1 LKGEVVNQEF
11 NYLEFKNGINRT
23 LDDTACATISAGTL
37 AAFGR
42 RDWPNIRTVIEKWQ
56 QEGILRV
63 LRDPEV
69 SNPEE
74 PCVEMYRFIERASSI
89 PGFLNYPS

>member
-1 LKGEVVNQEF
+1 MELEC
-11 NYLEFKNGINRT
+11 NYLEFKSGLNCVFA
-23 LDDTACATISAGTL
+23 DTACATISAGTL
-37 AAFGR
+37 AAYGR
-42 RDWPNIRTVIEKWQ
+42 RDWLNIRTAIEKWQ
-56 QEGILRV
+56 QEGILRL

-74 PCVEMYRFIERASSI
+74 PCVEMYRFIERVSSI